1 METIAWTDMTWLNE
15 PPSVELHGSELV
27 VNTGPETDF
36 WRSTAYGFV
45 HDDGHF
51 LSAPFPAE
59 GALEVSFRAH
69 LAAQFDQA
77 GLMLRA
83 GPETWLKAGVE
94 LSDGQR
100 YASVVVTNGRSDWSV
115 APLPP
120 LPPMAEDT
128 TLTVRASRQGDGVT
142 VRYRLGKEAAW
153 QLLRVAYL
161 PPEAELRAGP
171 MTCSP
176 TRAGLTVRFAPVR
189 FGPPDEALHEA

>member
-1 METIAWTDMTWLNE
+1 MQTIDWTAMTWLNE
-15 PPSVELHGSELV
+15 PPGVELDGPELV
-27 VNTGPETDF
+27 VRTGRETDF
-36 WRSTAYGFV
+36 WRLTSYGFV

-51 LSAPFPAE
+51 LSAPFPAA
-59 GALEVSFRAH
+59 GAVEVSFRAD
-69 LAAQFDQA
+69 LSAQFDQA

-100 YASVVVTNGRSDWSV
+100 YASVVVTDGSSDWSV

-120 LPPMAEDT
+120 LAAGT
-128 TLTVRASRQGDGVT
+128 ALTVRASRQGDGVT
-142 VRYRLGKEAAW
+142 VRYRVGDDAAW
-153 QLLRVAYL
+153 RLLRVAHM

-171 MTCSP
+171 MACSP
-176 TRAGLTVRFAPVR
+176 TRAGLIVRFAPVR